1 VTGCY
6 LTKVEAAAV
15 ILELRLSA
23 ADAAGRD
30 TLRSTL
36 LSKLAQRFAAVKIGS
51 NGAETPA
58 FS

>member
-1 VTGCY
+1 
-6 LTKVEAAAV
+6 
-15 ILELRLSA
+15 LELRLSA